1 MKRTIGVLALQGG
14 FASHIAVL
22 EKIGAAAREI
32 RTPADLAGC
41 DGLVLPG
48 GESTVMTKLLL
59 ADDSSFYPALRTFS
73 LKYPVMGTCAGLIIM
88 ARPCGDERVVS
99 LDVLPV
105 SVERNSYGR
114 QTESF
119 IEPVPLR
126 LGGDG
131 GAEGM
136 PFTATF
142 IRAPRIGEVGA
153 DVRILAHA
161 RGDPVMVRF
170 GHLLGLTFHPE
181 LNPADTRI
189 HEYFLKM

>member
-1 MKRTIGVLALQGG
+1 
-14 FASHIAVL
+14 
-22 EKIGAAAREI
+22 
-32 RTPADLAGC
+32 
-41 DGLVLPG
+41 
-48 GESTVMTKLLL
+48 
-59 ADDSSFYPALRTFS
+59 
-73 LKYPVMGTCAGLIIM
+73 MGTCAGLIIM

-119 IEPVPLR
+119 IEPILLH

-131 GAEGM
+131 DER

-142 IRAPRIGEVGA
+142 IRAPRINAIDANVQ
-153 DVRILAHA
+153 ILAHA
-161 RGDPVMVRF
+161 KGDPVMVRS

-181 LNPADTRI
+181 LTPADTRI
-189 HEYFLKM
+189 HDYFLTL